1 MLSCNDA
8 SCCSAVA
15 ARQSRFP
22 DETPYDYMGRKE
34 EWSGFGPEEQHLFA
48 NCYIGL

>member
-1 MLSCNDA
+1 MGLTARAVSRQ
-8 SCCSAVA
+8 AVA

-22 DETPYDYMGRKE
+22 DEKPYDYMGRKE